1 MGHSLHGAEA
11 TRDEACRNTS
21 DVIDYLLEIEQ
32 GLAWELITFRGP
44 VSGCPL
50 ILSWVYLQEPHQIL
64 IMKITEKSP
73 HA

>member
-32 GLAWELITFRGP
+32 GLA
-44 VSGCPL
+44 
-50 ILSWVYLQEPHQIL
+50 
-64 IMKITEKSP
+64 
-73 HA
+73 